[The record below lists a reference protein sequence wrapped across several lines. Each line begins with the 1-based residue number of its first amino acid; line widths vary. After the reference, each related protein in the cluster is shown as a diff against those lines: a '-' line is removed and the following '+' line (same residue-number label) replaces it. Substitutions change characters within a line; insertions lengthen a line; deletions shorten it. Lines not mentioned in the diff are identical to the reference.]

1 MNISTPFLATLIVSL
16 FYYDN
21 AYSQQRESDY
31 YQINQIYVPEEISLE
46 VGGLAF
52 NDKGQLGVSTRRGE
66 IWLILNPEKPKS
78 EYIRFAHGLHEPL
91 GLLYHDGAFYSNQ
104 RGELTQLID
113 QDGDNQA
120 DIYKTVTKWD
130 LNGNY
135 HEYSYGPVLLPDGQM
150 LVTLNLGWVGY
161 GESASKWR
169 GWMLKVSEDGQVTP
183 YATGLRSPAGFGI
196 NAQGDIFYTENQG
209 DWVGSGRMTHLE
221 LGDFAGNPAGLRW
234 SSEKGSPI
242 SLKVNDIDDTRNLS
256 LYEYQN
262 ELKGVK
268 APSVW
273 FPHTLMGISTSDIN
287 FFSKEMGPFEGQMMV
302 GDQGHSK
309 IMRVF
314 QEKVNG
320 VYQGVCFP
328 FREGFASGSF
338 EDRQQSRKRCCLRGP
353 DQSRDGAPLGS
364 PALHWKDCHGQV
376 KCPLKSKRSR
386 FIRKGFHWNLP
397 NLLMLHLLS
406 ALASYQITD
415 FTYSYHHFYGSDVQN
430 KERRN
435 ITEIS
440 LSEDGMNVLLKLDQ
454 FRKGYIYEIKASGVL
469 NKLSQ
474 PLLHDFGYYT
484 LNEVPIGTSN
494 LGKDPSSSTKA
505 KQISLKRITE
515 QPETG
520 FNPIDITLEIGTA
533 PGLKFDQSNLT
544 VVAGS
549 SVKLTF
555 NNTDDMPHN
564 FVLVAK
570 NKADEVG
577 IAATKLGLDGAALSF
592 VPEIDAVIAHT
603 NLLAPHEIESI
614 YFTAPEVPGAYPFL
628 CTFPG
633 HYLTMRGVLTVTA
646 KSVL

>member
-150 LVTLNLGWVGY
+150 LVTLNLGWEGY
-161 GESASKWR
+161 GVSASKWR
-169 GWMLKVSEDGQVTP
+169 GWMLKVSQDGQVTP
-183 YATGLRSPAGFGI
+183 YATGLRSPAGFGV
-196 NAQGDIFYTENQG
+196 NAEGDIFYTENQG
-209 DWVGSGRMTHLE
+209 DWVGSGRMTHLK

-234 SSEKGSPI
+234 SGEIGSPVN
-242 SLKVNDIDDTRNLS
+242 LKVEDIDDTEKIS
-256 LYEYQN
+256 LYDYQHKL
-262 ELKGVK
+262 EGIK
-268 APSVW
+268 APSIW
-273 FPHTLMGISTSDIN
+273 FPHTLMGVSTSDIN

-328 FREGFASGSF
+328 FREGFASGILRIINNPENDAVYVGQTSRGWGSTGQSSF
-338 EDRQQSRKRCCLRGP
+338 
-353 DQSRDGAPLGS
+353 
-364 PALHWKDCHGQV
+364 ALERLSWTGKMPFEIKTIKVH
-376 KCPLKSKRSR
+376 PE
-386 FIRKGFHWNLP
+386 GFSLEFTQP
-397 NLLMLHLLS
+397 IDAAS
-406 ALASYQITD
+406 AQRLASYQITD

-577 IAATKLGLDGAALSF
+577 IAATKLGLDGVALGF
-592 VPEIDAVIAHT
+592 VPEIDAVITHT

-633 HYLTMRGVLTVTA
+633 HYLTMRGVLTVTT

>member
-1 MNISTPFLATLIVSL
+1 MNISTTLLSAFIISL
-16 FYYDN
+16 ISCHCAF
-21 AYSQQRESDY
+21 SQANESDY
-31 YQINQIYVPEEISLE
+31 YEINQIYIPKEISLE

-66 IWLILNPEKPKS
+66 VWLILNPEKPTS

-91 GLLYHDGAFYSNQ
+91 GLLYHEGSFFCNQ

-113 QDGDNQA
+113 ENGDDQA
-120 DIYKTVTKWD
+120 DIYKTITQWD

-135 HEYSYGPVLLPDGQM
+135 HEYSYGPILLPDNQM

-169 GWMLKVSEDGQVTP
+169 GWMLKVSQDGQVTP
-183 YATGLRSPAGFGI
+183 YATGLRSPAGFGV
-196 NAQGDIFYTENQG
+196 NADGDVFYTENQG

-234 SSEKGSPI
+234 SGEIGSPVK
-242 SLKVNDIDDTRNLS
+242 LKVEDIDDTKNLS

-262 ELKGVK
+262 EVEGVK

-287 FFSKEMGPFEGQMMV
+287 FFSKKMGPFEGQMMI

-328 FREGFASGSF
+328 FREGFASGILRIINNPENDAVYVGQTSRGWGSTGQSSF
-338 EDRQQSRKRCCLRGP
+338 ALERMSWTGKIPFEIKTIKVHPEGFSLEFTQPIDAASAQS
-353 DQSRDGAPLGS
+353 
-364 PALHWKDCHGQV
+364 
-376 KCPLKSKRSR
+376 
-386 FIRKGFHWNLP
+386 
-397 NLLMLHLLS
+397 LS
-406 ALASYQITD
+406 SYQITD

-435 ITEIS
+435 ITDIS

-520 FNPIDITLEIGTA
+520 FNPIDVALEIGTA

-603 NLLAPHEIESI
+603 NLLAPHKIESI

>member
-1 MNISTPFLATLIVSL
+1 MNISTTLLSAFIISL
-16 FYYDN
+16 ISCHCAF
-21 AYSQQRESDY
+21 SQANESDY
-31 YQINQIYVPEEISLE
+31 YEINQIYIPKEISLE

-66 IWLILNPEKPKS
+66 VWLILNPEKPTS
-78 EYIRFAHGLHEPL
+78 EYVRFAHGLHEPL
-91 GLLYHDGAFYSNQ
+91 GLLYHEGSFFCNQ

-113 QDGDNQA
+113 ENGDDQA
-120 DIYKTVTKWD
+120 DIYKTITQWD

-135 HEYSYGPVLLPDGQM
+135 HEYSYGPILLPDNQM

-169 GWMLKVSEDGQVTP
+169 GWMLKVSQDGQVTP
-183 YATGLRSPAGFGI
+183 YATGLRSPAGFGV
-196 NAQGDIFYTENQG
+196 NADGDVFYTENQG

-234 SSEKGSPI
+234 SGEIGSPVK
-242 SLKVNDIDDTRNLS
+242 LKVEDIDDTKNLS

-262 ELKGVK
+262 EVEGVK

-287 FFSKEMGPFEGQMMV
+287 FFSKKMGPFEGQMMI

-328 FREGFASGSF
+328 FREGFASGILRIINNPENDAVYVGQTSRGWGSTGQSSF
-338 EDRQQSRKRCCLRGP
+338 ALERMSWTGKIPFEIKTIKVHPEGFSLEFTQPIDAASAQS
-353 DQSRDGAPLGS
+353 
-364 PALHWKDCHGQV
+364 
-376 KCPLKSKRSR
+376 
-386 FIRKGFHWNLP
+386 
-397 NLLMLHLLS
+397 LS
-406 ALASYQITD
+406 SYQITD

-435 ITEIS
+435 ITDIS

-484 LNEVPIGTSN
+484 LNEIPVGTSN
-494 LGKDPSSSTKA
+494 LVKDPSSSKKA
-505 KQISLKRITE
+505 KRISSKRITE

-520 FNPIDITLEIGTA
+520 FNPMDVALEIGTA

-577 IAATKLGLDGAALSF
+577 IAATKLGLDGVALGF

-603 NLLAPHEIESI
+603 NLLAPHKIESI

>member
-328 FREGFASGSF
+328 FREGFSSGVLRIVNNPKNDAIYVGQTNRGWGSTGQSSFALERMSWTGKIPFEIKTIKVHPEGFSLEFTQPIDAASA
-338 EDRQQSRKRCCLRGP
+338 QS
-353 DQSRDGAPLGS
+353 
-364 PALHWKDCHGQV
+364 
-376 KCPLKSKRSR
+376 
-386 FIRKGFHWNLP
+386 
-397 NLLMLHLLS
+397 LS
-406 ALASYQITD
+406 SYQITD

-435 ITEIS
+435 ITDIS

-454 FRKGYIYEIKASGVL
+454 FRKGYIYEIKAPGIL
-469 NKLSQ
+469 NQLGQ
-474 PLLHDFGYYT
+474 TLLHDFGYYT
-484 LNEVPIGTSN
+484 LNEIPVGTSN
-494 LGKDPSSSTKA
+494 LVKDPSSSKNA
-505 KQISLKRITE
+505 KRTSLKRITE

-520 FNPIDITLEIGTA
+520 FNPKDVALEIGTA

-603 NLLAPHEIESI
+603 NLLAPHKIESI

>member
-1 MNISTPFLATLIVSL
+1 MNISTTLLSAFIISL
-16 FYYDN
+16 ISCHCAF
-21 AYSQQRESDY
+21 SQANESDY
-31 YQINQIYVPEEISLE
+31 YEINQIYIPKEISLE

-66 IWLILNPEKPKS
+66 VWLILNPEKPTS

-91 GLLYHDGAFYSNQ
+91 GLLYHEGSFFCNQ

-113 QDGDNQA
+113 ENGDDQA
-120 DIYKTVTKWD
+120 DIYKTITQWD

-135 HEYSYGPVLLPDGQM
+135 HEYSYGPILLPDNQM

-169 GWMLKVSEDGQVTP
+169 GWMLKVSQDGQVTP
-183 YATGLRSPAGFGI
+183 YATGLRSPAGFGV
-196 NAQGDIFYTENQG
+196 NADGDVFYTENQG

-234 SSEKGSPI
+234 SGEIGSPVK
-242 SLKVNDIDDTRNLS
+242 LKVEDIDDTKNLS

-262 ELKGVK
+262 EVEGVK

-287 FFSKEMGPFEGQMMV
+287 FFSKKMGPFEGQMMI

-328 FREGFASGSF
+328 FREGFASGILRIINNPENDAVYVGQTSRGWGSTGQSSF
-338 EDRQQSRKRCCLRGP
+338 
-353 DQSRDGAPLGS
+353 
-364 PALHWKDCHGQV
+364 ALERLSWTGKMPFEIKTIKVH
-376 KCPLKSKRSR
+376 PE
-386 FIRKGFHWNLP
+386 GFSLEFTQP
-397 NLLMLHLLS
+397 IDAAS
-406 ALASYQITD
+406 AQRLASYQITD

-577 IAATKLGLDGAALSF
+577 IAATKLGLDGAVLGF

-633 HYLTMRGVLTVTA
+633 HYLTMRGVLTVTT